1 MRWFDLKNQTPTQQM
16 WKRMICVLLGIVI
29 LGFGASGISLVNL
42 MLINGNKYATLAAEQ
57 QLSTT
62 KIEAKR
68 GTIYDCNGSILATS
82 ATVWTVYITPQDIEN
97 EQEARL
103 IADGL
108 AEILDLDAQEIYER
122 TQKKTAYEKVKKKV
136 EEETAAKVRAF
147 ISENKLGSIVGLDEA
162 NKRYYPNGSLASV
175 VLGFVGDDNQGL
187 GGIEYQYDSLLNGV
201 PGKVVSS
208 KNARGSDMP
217 FNYETMV
224 EAEQGSSLTLTIDSF
239 VQYCTEK
246 YLEEAIEIN
255 RATNRGCAIV
265 MNVNTGAILG
275 MATKPDFD
283 PNEPFTITN
292 EYTLSLLESYKNQPT
307 TSSAPASASSSAAQ
321 TDQKD
326 KKTPYEEAYSAALNE
341 QWRNKAIS
349 DVYDPG
355 SVFKTVTGSSAVEEG
370 VVNSESTF
378 NCPGYIVIA
387 GTRYKCHKTTGHGHQ
402 NLTNIFENSC
412 NPAFIEIG
420 QRLGVQK
427 FYQYFKAYG
436 LTTKT
441 GIDLPGEAT
450 SIFYTA
456 ENMGPV
462 ELASES
468 FGQTFQITPM
478 QMITAVSAVC
488 NGGNLVKPHLLK
500 QVTDANGNVTQS
512 EDTSVVRQ
520 VISNETSAK
529 MCSMLRSVV
538 ENGSGKNAYVA
549 GYRMGGKT
557 GTSQKISETTAES
570 GMKYIASFCGFA
582 PADKPE
588 YAVIVMVD
596 EPHGANIYGSAVAA
610 PVAASIMKEILPYLG
625 VEAIYTDEEYANLN
639 TTVPSV
645 EGKAIG
651 EAKTLITNAG
661 LSCRVVGE
669 GETVVAQNPAGGS
682 TSPTNGTIVLY
693 TEQQYEPEKVTVP
706 DLTNMSISGV
716 SSTAASYGVNVEING
731 VVSGNSGAVSYR
743 QDVEAGT
750 KVDRG
755 TVIKVSF
762 RYTDS
767 VE

>member
-1 MRWFDLKNQTPTQQM
+1 MSHQAPTQQM
-16 WKRMICVLLGIVI
+16 WKRMLCVLLGIVI
-29 LGFGASGISLVNL
+29 LGFGASGVSLVNI
-42 MLINGNKYATLAAEQ
+42 MIVNGNKYSTLAAEQ

-62 KIEAKR
+62 TIEAKR
-68 GTIYDCNGSILATS
+68 GTIYDCNGNILATS
-82 ATVWTVYITPQDIEN
+82 ASVWTVYITPQDIES
-97 EQEARL
+97 EEEARL

-108 AEILDLDAQEIYER
+108 AEILELDAQDVYAK

-136 EEETAAKVRAF
+136 EEETAALVREF
-147 ISENKLGSIVGLDEA
+147 IGEHELGSIVGLDEA
-162 NKRYYPNGSLASV
+162 NKRYYPNGSLAST

-187 GGIEYQYDSLLNGV
+187 GGIEYQYDSILSGV

-224 EAEQGSSLTLTIDSF
+224 EAEQGSSVTLTLDSF
-239 VQYCTEK
+239 VQYSVEK
-246 YLEEAIEIN
+246 HLEEAVEIN
-255 RATNRGCAIV
+255 NATNRGCAIV

-283 PNEPFTITN
+283 PNEPFTVTS
-292 EYTLSLLESYKNQPT
+292 EYTLSLLEEYKNAQPEAED
-307 TSSAPASASSSAAQ
+307 SSQ
-321 TDQKD
+321 TEDTQGQSD
-326 KKTPYEEAYSAALNE
+326 KTPYEQAYSAALNE

-355 SVFKTVTGSSAVEEG
+355 SVFKTVTGSSAIEEG
-370 VVNSESTF
+370 VVNSGSTF

-387 GTRYKCHKTTGHGHQ
+387 GTRYKCHKTSGHGHQ

-420 QRLGVQK
+420 QRLGVEK

-436 LTTKT
+436 LTEKT

-450 SIFYTA
+450 SIYYTD

-468 FGQTFQITPM
+468 FGQTFQITPI
-478 QMITAVSAVC
+478 QMITAVCAVA
-488 NGGNLVKPHLLK
+488 NGGNLVTPHLLK
-500 QVTDANGNVTQS
+500 EVSDADGNITRTEKVS
-512 EDTSVVRQ
+512 ETRQ
-520 VISNETSAK
+520 VISQETSSQ
-529 MCSMLRSVV
+529 MCELLRSVV

-549 GYRMGGKT
+549 GYRMAGKT
-557 GTSQKISETTAES
+557 GTSQKISESTEDR
-570 GMKYIASFCGFA
+570 MKYIASFCGFA
-582 PADKPE
+582 PADDPQ
-588 YAVIVMVD
+588 YAVIVMID

-610 PVAASIMKEILPYLG
+610 PVASAIMKEILPYLG
-625 VEAIYTDEEYANLN
+625 VEAVYTEDEYASIS

-645 EGKAIG
+645 EGKTVEQARSAIS
-651 EAKTLITNAG
+651 AAG
-661 LSCRVVGE
+661 LSSRVVGE
-669 GETVVAQNPAGGS
+669 GEQVIAQNPMGGS
-682 TSPTNGTIVLY
+682 NSPTNGTVVLY
-693 TEQQYEPEKVTVP
+693 TEEDYEPEQVTVP
-706 DLTNMSISGV
+706 DLTGMSISGV
-716 SSTAASYGVNVEING
+716 STTAAGSGVNVEISG
-731 VVSGNSGAVSYR
+731 VVSGSGGAVSYR
-743 QDVEAGT
+743 QSVEAGT

-755 TVIKVSF
+755 TVITVSF